1 LLELS
6 FDKSSPTFSMS
17 ASLEDLK
24 YKGHID
30 ETLIKRINQ
39 IEFTFLTKEYNFTI
53 HTLYVPETS
62 KSLEKITRTLINITE
77 ISE

>member
-1 LLELS
+1 
-6 FDKSSPTFSMS
+6 MS

-30 ETLIKRINQ
+30 EAVSKRINQ
-39 IEFTFLTKEYNFTI
+39 IGFTFLTKEYLFTI

-62 KSLEKITRTLINITE
+62 KSPEKIARTLIDITE
-77 ISE
+77 ITE